1 MPNQWNKET
10 IYALL
15 REKDIPFFA
24 VDHPPAYTVED
35 IIRFDLPKPE
45 VGAKNLFLRDDKKR
59 TYYLLTVKDD
69 RNVSIKNFQKKAGT
83 RRLSFAS
90 EQDLMAF
97 LGLIPG
103 AVTPFGVLNDESR
116 SVIVYMDDCFRGGEI
131 SVHPNDNTATVY
143 LPSDA
148 LVKLI
153 QEHGNPVE
161 YFNFSDVSS

>member
-1 MPNQWNKET
+1 MEDAMPNQWNKET

-45 VGAKNLFLRDDKKR
+45 VGAKNMFLRDDKKR

-103 AVTPFGVLNDESR
+103 AVTPFGVFNDESR
-116 SVIVYMDDCFRGGEI
+116 SVIVYMDDCFRGSEI
-131 SVHPNDNTATVY
+131 SVHPNDNTATVW
-143 LPSDA
+143 LKTAD
-148 LVKLI
+148 LI
-153 QEHGNPVE
+153 RILEEHGNSVE
-161 YFNFSDVSS
+161 IVEI